1 MKNDDGD
8 AEDVINI
15 ETCCKSPEKKPDFC
29 FALKIQIILG
39 LVYSKVN
46 KDLDESM

>member
-1 MKNDDGD
+1 MMMVMLKTSLISRLV
-8 AEDVINI
+8 AKAP
-15 ETCCKSPEKKPDFC
+15 TKKTDFC

-46 KDLDESM
+46 KDLNESL